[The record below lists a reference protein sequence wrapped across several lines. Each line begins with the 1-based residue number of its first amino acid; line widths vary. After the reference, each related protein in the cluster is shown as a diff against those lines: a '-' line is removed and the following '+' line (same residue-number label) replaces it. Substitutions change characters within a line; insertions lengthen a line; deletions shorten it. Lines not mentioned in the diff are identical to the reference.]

1 MSEARDLTLELMAD
15 LGMTQAEIARHIG
28 RSPDM
33 VRLVRKG
40 KRPGNNL
47 TEALRELRTTGRVS
61 HENIPPRRRRQDG
74 KLAAVRAP
82 LGDWKPT
89 KAKKGEKP
97 APRPTAIPDDPTAA
111 EQQKSRRNRYAVDR
125 QVFHG
130 GARRIDLHTPMKPDA
145 KGRKEAEATIM
156 GELRSITKS
165 QAARNRTNPNTGT
178 RYGGKVTKLYATFE
192 NGHRV
197 ELGGKNGYQSSTV
210 LRQSKAAGGFF
221 QWLDEEIRK
230 GRPDEYLAKF
240 DGKRIVN
247 IEMSSF
253 YQSEQA
259 EGTKVHQK
267 SSIHG

>member
-97 APRPTAIPDDPTAA
+97 APRPTAIPEDR
-111 EQQKSRRNRYAVDR
+111 KSTRLNSSHVASSYA
-125 QVFHG
+125 
-130 GARRIDLHTPMKPDA
+130 
-145 KGRKEAEATIM
+145 
-156 GELRSITKS
+156 
-165 QAARNRTNPNTGT
+165 
-178 RYGGKVTKLYATFE
+178 
-192 NGHRV
+192 
-197 ELGGKNGYQSSTV
+197 
-210 LRQSKAAGGFF
+210 
-221 QWLDEEIRK
+221 
-230 GRPDEYLAKF
+230 
-240 DGKRIVN
+240 
-247 IEMSSF
+247 
-253 YQSEQA
+253 
-259 EGTKVHQK
+259 
-267 SSIHG
+267 